1 MQKFY
6 LVWIETREIQCVD
19 NASAITNSLDSIFI
33 DKASAILKALER
45 IAYYRLKINLKS
57 GTVCGGYFDEALIT
71 VYEAEPDDVT
81 GELKQTD
88 VIYKENIKL

>member
-19 NASAITNSLDSIFI
+19 NASAITNSLDSIFT
-33 DKASAILKALER
+33 DKGSAIIKAFER
-45 IAYYRLKINLKS
+45 MAYYRWKIKLKT
-57 GTVCGGYFDEALIT
+57 GTECGGYFDEALIT
-71 VYEAEPDDVT
+71 VYEAEPDETT

-88 VIYKENIKL
+88 IIYQEDIKM